1 MAKRKLTRKQA
12 WRVKKVQEEKAR
24 RITRREQ
31 AVADTEL
38 GPELLGRVVSHF
50 GKLVEVEPFH
60 EEGSAGLA
68 EAGAAESAAMQC
80 HFRANLGSIV
90 TGDRVVWRRG
100 KSGLGMIEA
109 VLPRTSM
116 LSRPDTRG
124 VLKPVA
130 SNIDFI
136 VLVITPEPAPSSLLI
151 DRYLVAAELQDIDV
165 KLLLNKT
172 DLLTD
177 SNRDGIDQL
186 LQVYEGI
193 GYQVLRSSV
202 KEQAGLHELKAC
214 LDHRISAFVG
224 QSGVGKSS
232 LVNALLPGTDVKV
245 GEISENSKLGR
256 HTTTNARLFHFPSGG
271 DLIDSPGIR
280 EFGLWHLEK
289 DAIIDGYRE
298 FQRYRGYCKFRDCRH
313 QQEPGCALREALEKG
328 EITQM
333 RYDNYFTL
341 LNSDT
346 VG

>member
-1 MAKRKLTRKQA
+1 MANRKLTRKQA
-12 WRVKKVQEEKAR
+12 WRVKKVQEEKAKR
-24 RITRREQ
+24 VERREKV
-31 AVADTEL
+31 VADGEL
-38 GPELLGRVVSHF
+38 GPEILGRVVSHF
-50 GKLVEVEPFH
+50 GKLVEVEP
-60 EEGSAGLA
+60 EAAEQVDQGSADA
-68 EAGAAESAAMQC
+68 CDAMQC

-109 VLPRTSM
+109 VLPRTSL

-130 SNIDFI
+130 ANIDFI
-136 VLVITPEPAPSSLLI
+136 VLVITPEPTPSSLLI

-172 DLLTD
+172 DLVNDANAQTI
-177 SNRDGIDQL
+177 NAL
-186 LQVYEGI
+186 LAVYENI
-193 GYQVLRSSV
+193 GYEVLRSSV
-202 KEQAGLHELKAC
+202 TAQEGLLALKAQ

-232 LVNALLPGTDVKV
+232 LVNALLPGVNAKV
-245 GEISENSKLGR
+245 GEISEGSKLGR

-289 DAIIDGYRE
+289 DAVIDGYRE
-298 FQRYRGYCKFRDCRH
+298 FHPYIGYCKFRDCRH
-313 QQEPGCALREALEKG
+313 QQEPGCALRDALEKG
-328 EITQM
+328 EITQT

-341 LNSDT
+341 INSDL